1 MAAVLPSRRPARARI
16 QSALPSRLFP
26 PRSHGAVLKRGE
38 GQTLES
44 LRRGVIQVGTGRGGR
59 PGPGSL
65 ARRPGPGR
73 PGVRG
78 RVGPR
83 RSRSPASTSR
93 TRRRAAAAGVSNPAT
108 SPHIAARQNRDTA
121 TPFGSQASLLMTT
134 PTRPFSASSVRSW
147 LRLPALCHRVIAP
160 RPRARRLCS
169 VQGPPR
175 QRGCA
180 SNTDGMM
187 FVPGPCTTRRS
198 LRARPLLSRSSSA
211 PRARLAR
218 EPLHAHGLGAGT
230 RISPSRGRHERAKR
244 ATKCGEPMCVDPP
257 SQLSRKGFSLFWNC
271 GSLLL

>member
-26 PRSHGAVLKRGE
+26 PRSHGAVLKTGE

-44 LRRGVIQVGTGRGGR
+44 LRTRTGARGHSSWSGQCQWPRRHWQSRVHG
-59 PGPGSL
+59 GPG
-65 ARRPGPGR
+65 A
-73 PGVRG
+73 GVG
-78 RVGPR
+78 S